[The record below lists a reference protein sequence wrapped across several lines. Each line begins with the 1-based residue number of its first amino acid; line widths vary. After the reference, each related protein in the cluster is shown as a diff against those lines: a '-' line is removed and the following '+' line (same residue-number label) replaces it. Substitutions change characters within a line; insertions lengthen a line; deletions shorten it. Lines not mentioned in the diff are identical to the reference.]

1 MPKNIYLKNRM
12 KYKAYLVEENEGK
25 YNGQIKEL
33 EMSSLD
39 DGNVII
45 KVHYSSLNYK
55 DALAS
60 SGAKGVVRSYP
71 FVPGIDVAG
80 EIIES
85 SNPEFVA
92 GDNVVATGYKI
103 GMSVYGGFGELVQLP
118 AKWVLKLPDALN
130 SFDSMCYGT
139 AGITAAACVKKIVDA
154 DVSNELPVLVSGAT
168 GGVGS
173 VSVGILA
180 KLGYEVHAI
189 SGKQDEIETLKT
201 MGASKVILR
210 DDYTNEPA
218 KALDKAIYGGAV
230 DTVGGEILAKMISMV
245 ANHGVV
251 SCCGNVAGAMFTS
264 SVFPFILRGV
274 QLSGIDSAESSL
286 TLKKELWNLL
296 SDQWSLNLTDHTKTI
311 QIDGI
316 GDEVKKILEGN
327 QVGRVVIKHG
337 D

>member
-1 MPKNIYLKNRM
+1 MLKNIYLKNRM

-25 YNGQIKEL
+25 HSGQVKEI
-33 EMSSLD
+33 EMPSLD

-60 SGAKGVVRSYP
+60 SGVKGVVKSYP

-80 EIIES
+80 EIIET
-85 SNPEFVA
+85 SNSEFSV

-103 GMSVYGGFGELVQLP
+103 GMSVFGGFGELVQLP
-118 AKWVLKLPDALN
+118 SKWVLKLPAELN

-154 DVSNELPVLVSGAT
+154 NVSNELPVLVSGAT

-173 VSVGILA
+173 ISVGILS
-180 KLGYEVHAI
+180 KLGYQVHAI
-189 SGKQDEIETLKT
+189 SGKQDKIETLKS
-201 MGASKVILR
+201 MGASEIILR
-210 DDYTNEPA
+210 DEFTSEPV

-230 DTVGGEILAKMISMV
+230 DTVGGEILAKIISMV
-245 ANHGVV
+245 ANQGVV

-286 TLKKELWNLL
+286 VLKKELWNLL
-296 SDQWSLNLTDHTKTI
+296 SNEWSLNLTDHIKTI

-316 GDEVKKILEGN
+316 GDEVKKILNGN

>member
-1 MPKNIYLKNRM
+1 M

-25 YNGQIKEL
+25 HSGQVKEI
-33 EMSSLD
+33 EMPSLD

-60 SGAKGVVRSYP
+60 SGVKGVVKSYP

-80 EIIES
+80 EIVET
-85 SNPEFVA
+85 SNSEFSV

-103 GMSVYGGFGELVQLP
+103 GMSVFGGFGELVQLP
-118 AKWVLKLPDALN
+118 SKWVLKLPAELN

-154 DVSNELPVLVSGAT
+154 NVSNELPVLVSGAT

-173 VSVGILA
+173 ISVGILS
-180 KLGYEVHAI
+180 KLGYQVHAI
-189 SGKQDEIETLKT
+189 SGKQDKIETLKS
-201 MGASKVILR
+201 MGASEIILR
-210 DDYTNEPA
+210 DEFTNEPV

-230 DTVGGEILAKMISMV
+230 DTVGGEILAKIISMV
-245 ANHGVV
+245 ANQGVV

-286 TLKKELWNLL
+286 VLKKELWNLL
-296 SDQWSLNLTDHTKTI
+296 SNEWSLNLTDHIKTI

-316 GDEVKKILEGN
+316 GDEVKKILNGN

>member
-1 MPKNIYLKNRM
+1 M

-230 DTVGGEILAKMISMV
+230 DTEGGEILAKMISMV

-296 SDQWSLNLTDHTKTI
+296 SDQWSLNLTEHTKTI

>member
-1 MPKNIYLKNRM
+1 M

-296 SDQWSLNLTDHTKTI
+296 SDQWSLNLTDHIKTI

>member
-1 MPKNIYLKNRM
+1 M

-33 EMSSLD
+33 EMPGLD

-85 SNPEFVA
+85 SNTEFTV

-118 AKWVLKLPDALN
+118 AKWVIKLPDSLN

-189 SGKQDEIETLKT
+189 SGKQDEIETLNA

-210 DDYTNEPA
+210 DDYTNDPA

-296 SDQWSLNLTDHTKTI
+296 SNQWSLNLTDHIKTI

-316 GDEVKKILEGN
+316 GDEVKKILKGN

-337 D
+337 E

>member
-1 MPKNIYLKNRM
+1 M

-25 YNGQIKEL
+25 HSGQVKEI
-33 EMSSLD
+33 EMPSLD

-60 SGAKGVVRSYP
+60 SGVKGVVKSYP

-80 EIIES
+80 EIIET
-85 SNPEFVA
+85 SNSEFSV

-103 GMSVYGGFGELVQLP
+103 GMSVFGGFGELVQLP
-118 AKWVLKLPDALN
+118 SKWVLKLPAELN

-154 DVSNELPVLVSGAT
+154 NVSNELPVLVSGAT

-173 VSVGILA
+173 ISVGILS
-180 KLGYEVHAI
+180 KLGYQVHAI
-189 SGKQDEIETLKT
+189 SGKQDKIETLKS
-201 MGASKVILR
+201 MGASEIILR
-210 DDYTNEPA
+210 DEFTNEPV

-230 DTVGGEILAKMISMV
+230 DTVGGEILAKIISMV
-245 ANHGVV
+245 ANQGVV

-286 TLKKELWNLL
+286 VLKKELWNLL
-296 SDQWSLNLTDHTKTI
+296 SNEWSLNLTDHIKMI

-316 GDEVKKILEGN
+316 GDEVKKILNGN

>member
-1 MPKNIYLKNRM
+1 M

-25 YNGQIKEL
+25 HSGQVKEI
-33 EMSSLD
+33 EMPSLD

-60 SGAKGVVRSYP
+60 SGVKGVVKSYP

-80 EIIES
+80 EIIET
-85 SNPEFVA
+85 SNSEFSV

-103 GMSVYGGFGELVQLP
+103 GMSVFGGFGELVQLP
-118 AKWVLKLPDALN
+118 SKWVLKLPAELN

-139 AGITAAACVKKIVDA
+139 AGITAAACVKKIIDA
-154 DVSNELPVLVSGAT
+154 NVSNELPVLVSGAT

-173 VSVGILA
+173 ISVGILS
-180 KLGYEVHAI
+180 KLGYQVHAI
-189 SGKQDEIETLKT
+189 SGKQEKTETLKS
-201 MGASKVILR
+201 MGASEIILR
-210 DDYTNEPA
+210 DEFTNEPV

-230 DTVGGEILAKMISMV
+230 DTVGGEILAKIISMV
-245 ANHGVV
+245 ANQGVV

-286 TLKKELWNLL
+286 LLKKELWNLL
-296 SDQWSLNLTDHTKTI
+296 SNEWSLNLTDHIKTI

-316 GDEVKKILEGN
+316 GDEVKKILNGN